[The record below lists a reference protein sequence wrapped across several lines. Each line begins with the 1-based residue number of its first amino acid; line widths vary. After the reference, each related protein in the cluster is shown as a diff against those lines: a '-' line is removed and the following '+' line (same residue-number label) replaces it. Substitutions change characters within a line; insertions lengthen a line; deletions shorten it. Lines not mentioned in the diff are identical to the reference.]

1 VRRRVHD
8 DLRLLPGRLVH
19 HAHRRCPG
27 HVRSVRERLVER
39 RLVVEQRLG
48 LQLGLKLQLRQ
59 LVGRLPARRRL
70 RALRPGVHDVGP
82 VLQRHPVHDGSLR
95 RTRPVKGPMPRKSP
109 AEVETQAGVPE
120 PESGEVSA
128 SDFAPGH
135 VLGGKYLVEQV
146 LGIGG
151 LGVVLKATHQQLDQP
166 VAIKF
171 LKPSMATRPDVVERF
186 QREARLAAS
195 IKNEHAV
202 KVHDVDAA
210 PSGVPYM
217 VMEYLEG
224 RDLDRVIAAS
234 PVPFNDS
241 IDYVLQACEA
251 LAEAHAAGIVHRD
264 LKPANL
270 FLASRPG
277 NTSIVKVLDFGISKV
292 VSSDPESRRVT
303 RVDERLGTPVYM
315 SPELLQTAPDVDARS
330 DVWALGVVLYEL
342 LSGALPFD
350 GPELPQ
356 VCAAILTKPP
366 VPLSAVY
373 PDATPELEQVIA
385 RCLEKDRSKRY
396 QNVAELAQ
404 DLVQIWEGDTPSR
417 VNHIAQVIAEAGQK
431 VDPPPPPVKEAASAS
446 VSDDQAW
453 LAAAANVVLD
463 NVLAVFTDGAG
474 AVVDELEFLSIDEA
488 YDYAESLGADAVR
501 CELYDQFAGVRGRL
515 RATYVRKPEDGLW
528 VPVIP

>member
-1 VRRRVHD
+1 M
-8 DLRLLPGRLVH
+8 
-19 HAHRRCPG
+19 
-27 HVRSVRERLVER
+27 S
-39 RLVVEQRLG
+39 
-48 LQLGLKLQLRQ
+48 
-59 LVGRLPARRRL
+59 
-70 RALRPGVHDVGP
+70 
-82 VLQRHPVHDGSLR
+82 
-95 RTRPVKGPMPRKSP
+95 PRKDP
-109 AEVETQAGVPE
+109 AEVETQAGVPA
-120 PESGEVSA
+120 PESGEVST
-128 SDFAPGH
+128 SDFALGR

-146 LGIGG
+146 LGVGG
-151 LGVVLKATHQQLDQP
+151 LGVVLKATHLQLDQP
-166 VAIKF
+166 VAIKY
-171 LKPSMATRPDVVERF
+171 LKPSMAARPDVVQRF
-186 QREARLAAS
+186 QREARLAAM
-195 IKNEHAV
+195 IKNEHAAR
-202 KVHDVDAA
+202 VHDVDTA

-224 RDLDRVIAAS
+224 RDLDRVVAES
-234 PVPFNDS
+234 PLPFNDA

-292 VSSDPESRRVT
+292 ISSDPESRRVT

-350 GPELPQ
+350 GPDLPQ

-373 PDATPELEQVIA
+373 PDATPELEQIIA

-417 VNHIAQVIAEAGQK
+417 VNHIAQVIAEAGHE
-431 VDPPPPPVKEAASAS
+431 VSPPPSVKQSAGAS

-453 LAAAANVVLD
+453 VAAAANVVED
-463 NVLAVFTDGAG
+463 CVLAVFFDAAG
-474 AVVDELEFLSIDEA
+474 AVVDELELLSIDEA
-488 YDYAESLGADAVR
+488 YDYAESLGPDAVR
-501 CELYDQFAGVRGRL
+501 CELYDRFAGVRGRL
-515 RATYVRKPEDGLW
+515 RATYVRKPEGGLW
-528 VPVIP
+528 VPFLG